1 MLRTDAQR
9 CIYTPCGYIQR
20 NLTLLFKLI
29 LLLSS
34 IFPVGRCDTLFCISS
49 SAGCTKQNSTVLL
62 RERERERERGRE
74 REGGFEY
81 VETTEIILFISVS
94 NYIVTT
100 SLLDRWPKID
110 ERISLI

>member
-1 MLRTDAQR
+1 M
-9 CIYTPCGYIQR
+9 
-20 NLTLLFKLI
+20 TLYSVSA
-29 LLLSS
+29 LLLVAQSRIQQCS
-34 IFPVGRCDTLFCISS
+34 CE
-49 SAGCTKQNSTVLL
+49 K
-62 RERERERERGRE
+62 ERERGRGGE
-74 REGGFEY
+74 RERGGFEY